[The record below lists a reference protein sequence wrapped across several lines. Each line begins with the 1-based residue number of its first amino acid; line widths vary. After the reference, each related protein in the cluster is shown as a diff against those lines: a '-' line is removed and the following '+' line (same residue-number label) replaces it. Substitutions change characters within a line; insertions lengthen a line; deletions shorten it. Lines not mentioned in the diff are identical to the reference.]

1 MAGELVVV
9 TGAGGFIGH
18 HLVRRLVADGWR
30 VRGVDRKAPE
40 FEPTVAHEF
49 ELCDLRRP
57 DDALAALR
65 GAHHVFALAANMGGI
80 GWIEAH
86 KAEIV
91 RDNTLIDLHSLE
103 AARVHGVRRFLFA
116 SSACVYPAGRQGST
130 DVTPLR
136 EEDAYPADA
145 EDGYGWAKLATERL
159 CRHYREDF
167 GLDTRVARFHNVYGP
182 LGAWDGGREKAP
194 AAVARKIATARDG
207 DEIEVWGD
215 GRQTRSFCHVAD
227 CVEGLVRLLR
237 SDWPHPLNLGTD
249 RLVSVDE
256 LVGLVARIAGRR
268 VRLRHDLSKPV
279 GVRGRNSDN
288 TRLRQVLGW
297 EPSISLEDGLA
308 ETYRWIE
315 GQVRER
321 DRRGAAVPSS

>member
-40 FEPTVAHEF
+40 FEPTAAHEF
-49 ELCDLRRP
+49 ELRDLRRP
-57 DDALAALR
+57 EDALAALR

-80 GWIEAH
+80 GWIETH

-103 AARVHGVRRFLFA
+103 AARVHGVRRFLFS

-145 EDGYGWAKLATERL
+145 EDGYGWSKLATERL

-215 GRQTRSFCHVAD
+215 GRQTRSFCHVTD

-256 LVGLVARIAGRR
+256 LVGLVAGIAGRR

-321 DRRGAAVPSS
+321 DRRTAAGGSS

>member
-40 FEPTVAHEF
+40 FEPTAAHEF
-49 ELCDLRRP
+49 ELRDLRRP
-57 DDALAALR
+57 EDALAALR

-80 GWIEAH
+80 GWIETH

-103 AARVHGVRRFLFA
+103 AARVHGVRRFLFS
-116 SSACVYPAGRQGST
+116 SSACVYPAGRQGAT

-145 EDGYGWAKLATERL
+145 EDGYGWSKLATERL

-215 GRQTRSFCHVAD
+215 GRQTRSFCHVTD

-256 LVGLVARIAGRR
+256 LVGLVAGIAGRR
-268 VRLRHDLSKPV
+268 VRLRHDLSNPV

-321 DRRGAAVPSS
+321 DRRTAAGGSS